1 MCDKS
6 KKRLVLFLIVMF
18 LRALSLREKLSVWL
32 VICGMVSFARIKRRK
47 IVEKNLSLKRLNV
60 LKLFLR
66 NPYRKRRKRLIII
79 LF

>member
-1 MCDKS
+1 M
-6 KKRLVLFLIVMF
+6 I
-18 LRALSLREKLSVWL
+18 LRTFNLGERLSVEL
-32 VICGMVSFARIKRRK
+32 IICEMVGFARIRRRK
-47 IVEKNLSLKRLNV
+47 IVENNLSLKRLDI

>member
-6 KKRLVLFLIVMF
+6 KKRFVLFLSVMI
-18 LRALSLREKLSVWL
+18 LRTFNLGERLSVEL
-32 VICGMVSFARIKRRK
+32 FICEMFGFARIRRRK
-47 IVEKNLSLKRLNV
+47 IVENNLSLKRLDI

>member
-1 MCDKS
+1 MISKS
-6 KKRLVLFLIVMF
+6 KKRFVLFLSVMI
-18 LRALSLREKLSVWL
+18 LRTFNLGEKLSVRL
-32 VICGMVSFARIKRRK
+32 IICEMVGFARIRRRK
-47 IVEKNLSLKRLNV
+47 IVENNLSLKRLDI

>member
-6 KKRLVLFLIVMF
+6 KKRFVLFLSVMI
-18 LRALSLREKLSVWL
+18 LRTFNLGERLSVEL
-32 VICGMVSFARIKRRK
+32 IICEMVGFARIRRRK
-47 IVEKNLSLKRLNV
+47 IVENNLSLKRLDI

-66 NPYRKRRKRLIII
+66 NPYRKRRKILIII